1 MGLRQIRLV
10 LVQAEELG
18 VSKKLAGELV
28 NCFIETVMEGV
39 KKEGEVRIQGF
50 GTFKTSKRAART
62 GVNPQNPSEK
72 IKIPAMKVVT
82 FKAGSE
88 FKALVK

>member
-1 MGLRQIRLV
+1 MTKTALIESV
-10 LVQAEELG
+10 AAELG

-28 NCFIETVMEGV
+28 NNMISNIIKGV
-39 KKEGEVRIQGF
+39 KKNGEVRIQGF
-50 GTFKTSKRAART
+50 GTFKSSKRKART

-72 IKIPAMKVVT
+72 IKIPAMNVET

-88 FKALVK
+88 FKAAVK